1 MSEDE
6 YYEDGEEGEEEADD
20 AEAVAEAEDEAE
32 DEYEDEEDADEE
44 ETKDRKAKSVMSVK
58 SEGEEILMKRNEA
71 KKGELDEQLKETIN
85 EWRKQRAKEEEELK
99 KLKEQQAK
107 RKERR
112 AEEEVR
118 LTKQK
123 KEEEERIR
131 AEETEKKAHE
141 AEEKR
146 KRLEEAEKKRQAM
159 VSAQREK
166 QESRGMIVEHKAP
179 PVNTGGHKEV
189 TKTKAQLE
197 EEKKVCLSLRIKPL
211 EIDGLETEQLKSKA
225 SELWEAVIRL
235 ETEKYDLEERG
246 KRQGHDLKVLNER
259 QIQRLRL
266 KAVRMGLH
274 AEALT
279 GKYPPKIRMYS
290 NFEMTRRGDTRTYAD
305 KKGLFSG
312 GWEVISQEYLEK
324 EWNDKSGD
332 WNKQPK
338 AKLPKW
344 FGVRPGKRDDGPET
358 PEEEEVVEA
367 DEDLLALDKEVVQV
381 EEVEEEGDEEY
392 EEEGDEEE
400 EEEEEEE

>member
-1 MSEDE
+1 M
-6 YYEDGEEGEEEADD
+6 G
-20 AEAVAEAEDEAE
+20 

-44 ETKDRKAKSVMSVK
+44 DPKDIKAKSVM

-118 LTKQK
+118 LAKQK

-131 AEETEKKAHE
+131 AEEIEKKALE

-159 VSAQREK
+159 VLAQREK

-211 EIDGLETEQLKSKA
+211 EIDGLETEQLKNKA
-225 SELWEAVIRL
+225 NELWETVIRL

-279 GKYPPKIRMYS
+279 GKYPPKVRMYS
-290 NFEMTRRGDTRTYAD
+290 NFERRTDIRTYED

-312 GWEVISQEYLEK
+312 GWEVITQEYLEK
-324 EWNDKSGD
+324 EWNDKMGD

-338 AKLPKW
+338 SKLPKW
-344 FGVRPGKRDDGPET
+344 YGERPGKKGKDPET

-367 DEDLLALDKEVVQV
+367 DEDILELDKDELQA
-381 EEVEEEGDEEY
+381 EEEGDDGEEEY
-392 EEEGDEEE
+392 EDEEEDGEEE
-400 EEEEEEE
+400 EEEE

>member
-1 MSEDE
+1 MSDEEFYEEEEVDEEYEEEEEEEEYEEEVQTNPDERKSVRSAMSEG
-6 YYEDGEEGEEEADD
+6 DGNFL
-20 AEAVAEAEDEAE
+20 
-32 DEYEDEEDADEE
+32 
-44 ETKDRKAKSVMSVK
+44 KA
-58 SEGEEILMKRNEA
+58 RQEA
-71 KKGELDEQLKETIN
+71 KKGELDEQLREYIN

-99 KLKEQQAK
+99 RLKEKQAK
-107 RKERR
+107 RKEIR
-112 AEEEVR
+112 AEQEKK
-118 LTKQK
+118 LAQQK
-123 KEEEERIR
+123 KEEEERLR
-131 AEETEKKAHE
+131 KEEAEKKAKE

-159 VSAQREK
+159 VTAQKEK
-166 QESRGMIVEHKAP
+166 QEARGMVVEHKMP

-197 EEKKVCLSLRIKPL
+197 EEKKVCLSLRIKPIDL
-211 EIDGLETEQLKSKA
+211 EGLETEQLKSKA
-225 SELWEAVIRL
+225 NELWETVIRL

-279 GKYPPKIRMYS
+279 GKYPPKVRMYS
-290 NFEMTRRGDTRTYAD
+290 NFERRTDIRTYED

-312 GWEVISQEYLEK
+312 GWEVIAQEFLEK
-324 EWNDKSGD
+324 EWNDKMGD

-338 AKLPKW
+338 PKLPKW
-344 FGVRPGKRDDGPET
+344 YGERPGKKGKDPET

-367 DEDLLALDKEVVQV
+367 DEDILELDKDELQA
-381 EEVEEEGDEEY
+381 EEEGEDGEEEY
-392 EEEGDEEE
+392 EDEEEEGEEE
-400 EEEEEEE
+400 EEEE